1 MTISAGTKTKD
12 RADALDMGDLPSHM
26 GYVLRRAQMTVFE
39 DFIARLAPEDIR
51 PAQYSVLKLVG
62 LNPGARQTDVS
73 AALGIQRSNFGPLFD
88 GLEQRGLVARKR
100 LQGDR
105 RSLGLYL
112 TEAGAA
118 AMLRLDALVE
128 AHEAKFARRIGA
140 QGKVTLQ
147 TLLHLVISGE

>member
-1 MTISAGTKTKD
+1 MTPRGDVKIKE
-12 RADALDMGDLPSHM
+12 RADALDMGDLPTRM
-26 GYVLRRAQMTVFE
+26 GDALRRAQITVFE

-51 PAQYSVLKLVG
+51 PAQYSALKLIG

-88 GLEQRGLVARKR
+88 GLEQRGLVERR
-100 LQGDR
+100 RSQGDR

-112 TEAGAA
+112 TDAGLAGIA
-118 AMLRLDALVE
+118 RLDVLVE

-140 QGKVTLQ
+140 QGRVTLQ
-147 TLLHLVISGE
+147 TLLHLVISGD